1 MITFGVKNLHGEIR
15 RNVEESK
22 FQMLRA
28 HQRARALASL
38 AGGKLAAPWLE
49 RSRILHI
56 SPSENA
62 RDTEDMHHRVG
73 GVRTPSVWKLVLLR
87 EPSRP
92 KAERPFET
100 FASTSTR
107 VLRRGSSFPALSLSL
122 SFSVRGISF
131 GHRSGW
137 DGRDNDKILR
147 SFNEVTANESARLCV
162 KLLSPAC

>member
-1 MITFGVKNLHGEIR
+1 MYYINKHSDERILIMITFGVKNLHGEIR

-122 SFSVRGISF
+122 SLILCP
-131 GHRSGW
+131 
-137 DGRDNDKILR
+137 RDIFRPSKR
-147 SFNEVTANESARLCV
+147 MRW
-162 KLLSPAC
+162 PR